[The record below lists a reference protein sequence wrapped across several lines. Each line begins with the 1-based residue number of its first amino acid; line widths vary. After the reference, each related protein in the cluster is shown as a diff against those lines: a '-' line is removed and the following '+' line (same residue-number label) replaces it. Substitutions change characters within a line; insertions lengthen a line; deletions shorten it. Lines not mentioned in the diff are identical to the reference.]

1 MPTRG
6 EDDRL
11 NCSDP
16 LLSARE
22 LTYCFLRL
30 GNLDNGAF
38 ERLGRYNA
46 ALWKQTAQTLLLL
59 RSTGRR

>member
-1 MPTRG
+1 
-6 EDDRL
+6 
-11 NCSDP
+11 
-16 LLSARE
+16 LSARE

-59 RSTGRR
+59 GSTRRR